1 MNLAMDSANEK
12 GASGAARPKPAAGRR
27 NLAAVPARP
36 AARENAPSRENARN
50 APSKPA
56 VASPIKNLAL
66 AELRPVT
73 PVTSISPVATR
84 SRWRWLLF
92 LVAFVVPASIGSLYY
107 GFWASDQYVAEFR
120 FIVRAPNDL
129 QSAATGASG
138 SSGAGAVGSSASAL
152 SIMRDSYVVSE
163 YLRSRQVVEDLLSR
177 GVDLRAMFSHADVDW
192 WARFNPDR
200 PEEDLVRYW
209 RRMVEAYFDI
219 QTGIVWVTIH
229 AFAPNDA
236 ERLARELVALS
247 EKLVNDM
254 SMRARTDAVD
264 FAKKEVER
272 AAHRVS
278 VTRETLRD
286 FRARNRLV
294 DPTGTAQQS
303 LELAGKMKAEIAR
316 LNAELSTLRTYLSP
330 DAPSVLQLRNLIK
343 SLEQQMTEARADVGD
358 VSAEAGDPNKL
369 AELMAKYEAL
379 RVDHQVAQ
387 KFYEFT
393 LLALDSAVRDA
404 ARQQSYIVS
413 FVKPVTPTKS
423 TYPNRPVSILI
434 VIASCAAFWLVCLLV
449 GYSIRDH
456 MV

>member
-1 MNLAMDSANEK
+1 
-12 GASGAARPKPAAGRR
+12 
-27 NLAAVPARP
+27 
-36 AARENAPSRENARN
+36 
-50 APSKPA
+50 
-56 VASPIKNLAL
+56 
-66 AELRPVT
+66 
-73 PVTSISPVATR
+73 
-84 SRWRWLLF
+84 LF

-107 GFWASDQYVAEFR
+107 GFWASDQYVAEFK

-163 YLRSRQVVEDLLSR
+163 YLRSRQVVEDLVAR
-177 GVDLRAMFSHADVDW
+177 GVDLRAMC
-192 WARFNPDR
+192 FNPDR

-423 TYPNRPVSILI
+423 TYPNRPLSILI